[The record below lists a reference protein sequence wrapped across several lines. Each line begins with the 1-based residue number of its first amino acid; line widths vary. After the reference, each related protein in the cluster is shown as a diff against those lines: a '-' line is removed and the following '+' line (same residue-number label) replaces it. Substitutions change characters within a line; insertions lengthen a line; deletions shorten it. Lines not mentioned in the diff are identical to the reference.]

1 MSSGD
6 SPDLFDLGLHYFK
19 TQKYFEAHDAWEELW
34 SDRGL
39 QDRAFIQGLIQLAVA
54 IVHLENN
61 NLNGAR
67 SMTKKA
73 LAKIDKYLGFVRGI
87 NVDNLKVQ
95 LNKFQ
100 NSIENISLYSEL
112 DLNIIPTIN
121 LE

>member
-61 NLNGAR
+61 
-67 SMTKKA
+67 MTVVEGDIKFNTA
-73 LAKIDKYLGFVRGI
+73 GF
-87 NVDNLKVQ
+87 NHTADA
-95 LNKFQ
+95 
-100 NSIENISLYSEL
+100 
-112 DLNIIPTIN
+112 
-121 LE
+121 